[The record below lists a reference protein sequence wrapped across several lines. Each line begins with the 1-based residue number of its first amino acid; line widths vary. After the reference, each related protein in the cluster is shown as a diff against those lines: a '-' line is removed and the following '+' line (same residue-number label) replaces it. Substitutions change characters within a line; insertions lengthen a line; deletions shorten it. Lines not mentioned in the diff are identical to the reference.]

1 MHIIFETSIHVD
13 YIIKSSAVN
22 ITVFYTYYITDTC
35 KMICEMVLFETL
47 YILFT
52 ICLTEFVYLKTSY
65 LYNMGIT
72 LSINGKQKRNM
83 KVRIDYCSGTCGTML
98 ACYVQYG
105 TNKE

>member
-35 KMICEMVLFETL
+35 KMICEMMLFETL

-65 LYNMGIT
+65 LYKLMAN
-72 LSINGKQKRNM
+72 NGHHVVDKWKTEAKYEGAYR
-83 KVRIDYCSGTCGTML
+83 L
-98 ACYVQYG
+98 L
-105 TNKE
+105 